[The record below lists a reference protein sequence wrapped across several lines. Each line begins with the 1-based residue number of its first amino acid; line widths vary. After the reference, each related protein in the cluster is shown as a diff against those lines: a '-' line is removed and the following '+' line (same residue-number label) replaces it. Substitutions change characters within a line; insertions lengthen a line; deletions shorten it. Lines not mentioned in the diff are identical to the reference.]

1 MSPRQRTKP
10 RYRRRSPMLK
20 ITIDLSSTL
29 ELEALESA
37 LDIFVESGED
47 RLKCD
52 EDMSAREKAA
62 VKAGRALLARIR
74 GEVRS

>member
-1 MSPRQRTKP
+1 
-10 RYRRRSPMLK
+10 MLK